1 MVPLLGGIVGAAA
14 GAAGSILGGI
24 SKNKMLKK
32 QMAMIKEQQK
42 ANQDWY
48 DRRYNE
54 DATQRADAQAMLTRT
69 AEVIRERNRQSA
81 GSAAVMGGTEESV
94 AATKAANAKAMADA
108 TSSIVQAGEQRK
120 DSIEHQYLAK
130 NDAYNEQLRQL
141 QGQKQSILDIA
152 GGAIGSAANGLA
164 SGMGLG

>member
-1 MVPLLGGIVGAAA
+1 MGLLGGIIGGAA
-14 GAAGSILGGI
+14 GAAGNIFGGI
-24 SKNKMLKK
+24 SKNRMLKK

-48 DRRYNE
+48 DRRFNE
-54 DATQRADAQAMLTRT
+54 DATQRADAQAMLTQK
-69 AEVIRERNRQSA
+69 AEAIRERNRQAA

-108 TSSIVQAGEQRK
+108 TSSIVRAGEQRK
-120 DSIEHQYLAK
+120 DSIEQQYLAR

-141 QGQKQSILDIA
+141 QGQKQGILDIA
-152 GGAIGSAANGLA
+152 GGALGGAAGGFA
-164 SGMGLG
+164 SGMELG

>member
-1 MVPLLGGIVGAAA
+1 MGLLGGIIGGAA
-14 GAAGSILGGI
+14 GAAGNIFGGI
-24 SKNKMLKK
+24 SKNRMLKK
-32 QMAMIKEQQK
+32 QMAMVKEQQK

-54 DATQRADAQAMLTRT
+54 DATQRADAQAMLTQT
-69 AEVIRERNRQSA
+69 AEAIKERNRQSA

-108 TSSIVQAGEQRK
+108 TSSIVRAGEQRK
-120 DSIEHQYLAK
+120 DNIEQQYLAR

-141 QGQKQSILDIA
+141 QGQKQGILDIA
-152 GGAIGSAANGLA
+152 GGALGGAAGGFA
-164 SGMGLG
+164 SGMELG

>member
-1 MVPLLGGIVGAAA
+1 MGLLGGIIGGAA
-14 GAAGSILGGI
+14 GAAGNIFGGI
-24 SKNKMLKK
+24 SKNRMLKK
-32 QMAMIKEQQK
+32 QMAMVKEQQK

-54 DATQRADAQAMLTRT
+54 DATQRADAQAMLTQT
-69 AEVIRERNRQSA
+69 AEAIRERNRQAA

-108 TSSIVQAGEQRK
+108 TSSIVRAGEQRK
-120 DSIEHQYLAK
+120 DNIEQQYLAR

-141 QGQKQSILDIA
+141 QGQKQGIFDIA
-152 GGAIGSAANGLA
+152 GGALGGAAGGFA
-164 SGMGLG
+164 SGMELG

>member
-1 MVPLLGGIVGAAA
+1 MGLWGGIIGGAA
-14 GAAGSILGGI
+14 GAAGNIFGGI
-24 SKNKMLKK
+24 SKNRMLKK
-32 QMAMIKEQQK
+32 QMAMVKEQQK

-54 DATQRADAQAMLTRT
+54 DATQRADAQAMLTQT
-69 AEVIRERNRQSA
+69 AEAIKERNRQSA

-120 DSIEHQYLAK
+120 DNIEQQYLAR

-141 QGQKQSILDIA
+141 QGQKQGIFDIA
-152 GGAIGSAANGLA
+152 GGALGGAAGGFA
-164 SGMGLG
+164 SGMELG

>member
-1 MVPLLGGIVGAAA
+1 MGLLGGIIGGAA
-14 GAAGSILGGI
+14 GAAGNIFGGI
-24 SKNKMLKK
+24 SNNRMLKK

-42 ANQDWY
+42 ANQDWF

-54 DATQRADAQAMLTRT
+54 DATQRADAQAMLTQT
-69 AEVIRERNRQSA
+69 AEAIKERNRQAA

-108 TSSIVQAGEQRK
+108 TSSIVRAGEQRK
-120 DSIEHQYLAK
+120 DSIEQQYLAR

-141 QGQKQSILDIA
+141 QGQKQGIFDIA
-152 GGAIGSAANGLA
+152 GGALGGAAGGFA
-164 SGMGLG
+164 SGMELG